1 MIVELRDV
9 DKSYGPIRALDG
21 LSFGV
26 DSGEVVG
33 ILGPNGAG
41 KTTAIDIVLGLR
53 RPDRGTATLFGA
65 PPTEAAAR
73 RHAGVT
79 PQESG
84 FPDALTVEE
93 ILRFTAVHYSR
104 PRSIDQMLDDF
115 DLKELRGRRAGAL
128 SVGQARRLALALAFV
143 GDTELVVLDEP
154 TASLDVESRRRLWDF
169 VRRNRDGRAILFS
182 THYLEEAEAAA
193 SRIVVIDRGRLRFDG
208 DPLAL
213 RTNFGLRRVSY
224 VGAPLDAMQD
234 ARATRD
240 ADGRTIALT
249 ADSDEYVRALVR
261 GGYEFS
267 QLEVT
272 APSLEEAFLA
282 LTREPQ

>member
-1 MIVELRDV
+1 MIVELQDV

-21 LSFGV
+21 LSFGM
-26 DSGEVVG
+26 DRGEIVG

-41 KTTAIDIVLGLR
+41 KTTAIDILLGLR
-53 RPDRGTATLFGA
+53 RPDRGIAKLFGQ
-65 PPTEAAAR
+65 PPTTAAAR
-73 RHAGVT
+73 CHAGVT

-104 PRSIDQMLDDF
+104 PRPIDQTLDEF
-115 DLKELRGRRAGAL
+115 NLQELRGRRAGAL

-154 TASLDVESRRRLWDF
+154 TAGLDVESRRRLWEF

-193 SRIVVIDRGRLRFDG
+193 TRIVVIDRGRLRFDG

-224 VGAPLDAMQD
+224 VGAPLDAMHD
-234 ARATRD
+234 ARSTYD

-249 ADSDEYVRALVR
+249 ADSDAYVRALVQ
-261 GGYEFS
+261 GGYKFS